1 MSEVD
6 RSTKSLLKHFQ
17 LIPAVDM
24 MQVLQFVTD
33 TEWMCA
39 TTTVFNILT
48 KLYGWKGVLW

>member
-6 RSTKSLLKHFQ
+6 RSTKSLLECFQ

-33 TEWMCA
+33 AEWMCA
-39 TTTVFNILT
+39 TTTVFNILA
-48 KLYGWKGVLW
+48 KLYGRKGVLW